1 MPQNRR
7 NPHERGKK
15 LIKAL
20 KDLIERNFSRNV
32 KIVEMTSEKIVFQ
45 VVNPDEKDRGKKL
58 LKMIRT
64 LVDRYFAEVE
74 VSEHSSEKL
83 VLSLKKNIEKA

>member
-1 MPQNRR
+1 
-7 NPHERGKK
+7 
-15 LIKAL
+15 L
-20 KDLIERNFSRNV
+20 KDLIESNFSRNV

-45 VVNPDEKDRGKKL
+45 VVNPDEKDRGKKM

-64 LVDRYFAEVE
+64 LVDRYFD
-74 VSEHSSEKL
+74 SREKF

>member
-1 MPQNRR
+1 M
-7 NPHERGKK
+7 
-15 LIKAL
+15 
-20 KDLIERNFSRNV
+20 KDLIESNFSRNV

-45 VVNPDEKDRGKKL
+45 VVNPDEKDRGKKM

-64 LVDRYFAEVE
+64 LVDRYFD
-74 VSEHSSEKL
+74 SREKF

>member
-1 MPQNRR
+1 
-7 NPHERGKK
+7 
-15 LIKAL
+15 
-20 KDLIERNFSRNV
+20 
-32 KIVEMTSEKIVFQ
+32 MTSEKIVFQ
-45 VVNPDEKDRGKKL
+45 VVNPDEKDRGKKM

-74 VSEHSSEKL
+74 VSEHSSEKF

>member
-1 MPQNRR
+1 M
-7 NPHERGKK
+7 
-15 LIKAL
+15 

-74 VSEHSSEKL
+74 VSEHSREKL